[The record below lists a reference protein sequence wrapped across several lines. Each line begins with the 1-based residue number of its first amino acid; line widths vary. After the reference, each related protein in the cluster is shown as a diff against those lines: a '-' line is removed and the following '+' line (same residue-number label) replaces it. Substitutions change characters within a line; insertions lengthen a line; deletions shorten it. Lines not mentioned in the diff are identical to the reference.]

1 MNKIDKSKEYGIVFT
16 GGGMKGCYEIGA
28 WKAFNEI
35 GVKVK
40 AIAGTSIGAIN
51 GALFA
56 QGDYDLAYDKWVK
69 ANIQDYLNS
78 PDDNPVTLFLS
89 AVKEKGIDTTS
100 IKKMIKNT
108 IDEEKI
114 RNSPIDYGLVT
125 FSLSDMKPFMVMKKD
140 IPVGELIDYI
150 MASSAFPLFKSPKI
164 NGKKYIDGAV
174 YDNSPAPLLADNGC
188 RNIIIVD
195 ISGIGVNR
203 NYTSKGLNID
213 NLYRIK
219 NTSDLCGVLE
229 FDLDKIKRGIKMG
242 YLDTMKAFGEYSGQK
257 FYISKKSQNYSDSKY
272 LYPLSNKE
280 LLEIFDIIE
289 SDSKGNTKS
298 ARYSLIKRIH
308 EYSDDSLTMKN
319 ILPSCL
325 EIAAE
330 LFGVDPIESYTVD
343 ELYEKVIDTY
353 SKYKSILEN
362 ATTVDLIR
370 GKYKSFDWTNI
381 NKQNLV
387 VYLMN
392 LSEKETL
399 SKKHLINFMPKV
411 YITYLLIK
419 FIESRGKNQ

>member
-140 IPVGELIDYI
+140 IPQGALVDYI
-150 MASSAFPLFKSPKI
+150 MASSAFPLFKTPEI
-164 NGKKYIDGAV
+164 NGKKYIDGGV
-174 YDNSPAPLLADNGC
+174 YDNTPAPLLAEHGYK
-188 RNIIIVD
+188 NIIIVD
-195 ISGIGVNR
+195 ISGIGINR
-203 NYTSKGLNID
+203 NYTAEGLNID
-213 NLYRIK
+213 NLYKIK
-219 NTSDLCGVLE
+219 NSYDLCGILE

-242 YLDTMKAFGEYSGQK
+242 YLDTMKAFGEYSGRK
-257 FYISKKSQNYSDSKY
+257 YYICKNSLDYSDSKY
-272 LYPLSNKE
+272 FYPIDNKE
-280 LLEIFDIIE
+280 LLDIFDIIA
-289 SDSKGNTKS
+289 SDAEGNTKS

-330 LFGVDPIESYTVD
+330 IFGIDPIELYTVD
-343 ELYEKVIDTY
+343 ELYELVVDKF
-353 SKYKSILEN
+353 SKGKSILKN
-362 ATTVDLIR
+362 TTKIDLIK

-381 NKQNLV
+381 NRQNLV

-419 FIESRGKNQ
+419 FIESRKN

>member
-16 GGGMKGCYEIGA
+16 GGGTKGCYEIGA

-35 GVKVK
+35 GIRVK
-40 AIAGTSIGAIN
+40 AVAGTSIGAIN

-56 QGDYDLAYDKWVK
+56 QGDYDLAYEKWVN

-78 PDDNPVTLFLS
+78 SDDNPVTLFLS
-89 AVKEKGIDTTS
+89 AVKEKGIDTTLL
-100 IKKMIKNT
+100 KKMIKNT

-114 RNSPIDYGLVT
+114 RKSHIDYGLVT

-140 IPVGELIDYI
+140 IPQGALVDYI
-150 MASSAFPLFKSPKI
+150 MASSAFPLFKTPEI

-174 YDNSPAPLLADNGC
+174 YDNTPAPLLAESGC
-188 RNIIIVD
+188 KNIIIVD

-203 NYTSKGLNID
+203 NYTAEGLNID

-219 NTSDLCGVLE
+219 NSQDICGVLE

-242 YLDTMKAFGEYSGQK
+242 YLDTMKAFGEFSGRK
-257 FYISKKSQNYSDSKY
+257 YYISKKTSDYSDSKY
-272 LYPLSNKE
+272 FYPIDNTE
-280 LLEIFDIIE
+280 LLDIFDIIA
-289 SDSKGNTKS
+289 SDAEGNTKS

-330 LFGVDPIESYTVD
+330 IFAVDPIESYTVD
-343 ELYEKVIDTY
+343 ELYELVIEKYTKGKNILKNT
-353 SKYKSILEN
+353 SK
-362 ATTVDLIR
+362 VDLIK

-381 NKQNLV
+381 NRQNLV

-419 FIESRGKNQ
+419 FIESRKS

>member
-140 IPVGELIDYI
+140 IPQGALVDYI
-150 MASSAFPLFKSPKI
+150 MASSAFPLFKTPEI
-164 NGKKYIDGAV
+164 NGKKYIDGGV
-174 YDNSPAPLLADNGC
+174 YDNTPAPLLAENGYK
-188 RNIIIVD
+188 NIIIVD
-195 ISGIGVNR
+195 ISGIGINR
-203 NYTSKGLNID
+203 NYTAQGLN
-213 NLYRIK
+213 
-219 NTSDLCGVLE
+219 
-229 FDLDKIKRGIKMG
+229 MG
-242 YLDTMKAFGEYSGQK
+242 YLDTMKAFGEYSGRK
-257 FYISKKSQNYSDSKY
+257 YYICKNSLDYSDSKY
-272 LYPLSNKE
+272 FYPIDNKE
-280 LLEIFDIIE
+280 LLDIFDIIA
-289 SDSKGNTKS
+289 SDAEGNTKS

-330 LFGVDPIESYTVD
+330 LFCVEPIESYTVD
-343 ELYEKVIDTY
+343 ELYERVISTY
-353 SKYKSILEN
+353 SRGKNILTN
-362 ATTVDLIR
+362 TSTLDLIK

-381 NKQNLV
+381 NRQNLV

-419 FIESRGKNQ
+419 FIESRRY